1 MCWTQPSLCNDLLD
15 PAGRDQ
21 PSSTG
26 WVRDQALEEVRKAM
40 LQALTGL
47 AGCEVARMNLRLRY
61 AADIEALWYL
71 RADLFSTLAL
81 LQDESDAR
89 GAVDRVT
96 TLFHGRLP
104 TLPRSAAAPCP
115 FH

>member
-1 MCWTQPSLCNDLLD
+1 MRWTKPSLRDDVLD

-26 WVRDQALEEVRKAM
+26 WVRNQGLEEVRKAM
-40 LQALTGL
+40 LQALSGL

-71 RADLFSTLAL
+71 RADLFNTLAP
-81 LQDESDAR
+81 LQGESGAR
-89 GAVDRVT
+89 GAVDQL
-96 TLFHGRLP
+96 TLLFSGRLP
-104 TLPRSAAAPCP
+104 TMPRPATAPGP
-115 FH
+115 IH